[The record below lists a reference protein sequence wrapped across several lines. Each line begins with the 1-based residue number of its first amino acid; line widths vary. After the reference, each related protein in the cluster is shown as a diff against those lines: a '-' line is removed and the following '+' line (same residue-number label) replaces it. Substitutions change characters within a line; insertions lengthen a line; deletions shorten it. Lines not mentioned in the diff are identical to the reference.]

1 MMIYQ
6 LVLLPLQ
13 LFQVLFLWIHDWV
26 PLGRLNDV
34 TAVRNQDSFGRL
46 LVVTLVQSVPWT
58 FGLAG
63 SVWYLGRP
71 YPRWLDLWRW
81 ITYGLLF
88 IGQIRAWWIPYLFK
102 PEPKRAERYR
112 QMFGNTHSFL
122 LKKNGIVPN
131 TAHFLLHVAT
141 AATLVMLFLR
151 TLV

>member
-1 MMIYQ
+1 MVYQ
-6 LVLLPLQ
+6 LVLLVLQ

-46 LVVTLVQSVPWT
+46 MVVTLVQSVPWT
-58 FGLAG
+58 IGLAG
-63 SVWYLGRP
+63 SAWYLGRA
-71 YPRWLDLWRW
+71 YPRWLDLWLW
-81 ITYGLLF
+81 ITYSLLF
-88 IGQIRAWWIPYLFK
+88 VGQICAWWIPYLFK

-122 LKKNGIVPN
+122 PKKNGIVPN